1 MAKRQ
6 TKADLEA
13 EVEFLRNSIEWVL
26 NFEPHVM
33 WFRWSRQ
40 RLEAALRNEE
50 HRNGRFVPRERGN

>member
-26 NFEPHVM
+26 NFEPRAM

-40 RLEAALRNEE
+40 RLESALRNEE
-50 HRNGRFVPRERGN
+50 HRDGRFVPRVRRN